1 MNVEEVCRSIEL
13 LDFQKAI
20 DQVKQLSKEADSL
33 TDYSNLQPRTVTIG
47 HVELWDFLYLLS
59 TEITRYGEMV
69 TLHVKYLRVV
79 R

>member
-13 LDFQKAI
+13 LDCQEAI
-20 DQVKQLSKEADSL
+20 DQVKQLAKEVDSL

-69 TLHVKYLRVV
+69 TLHVKYLRVA